1 MSSKLL
7 SYLSLFSR
15 SHTRL
20 SSQNV
25 LSIVHRASA
34 HSLREL
40 RDYCTPMMPSSTQKP
55 EDSDTYMATVALVG
69 AANAGKSSLS
79 NAIIQNRVSAV
90 SRKVNT
96 TRSCTA
102 GVYTRE
108 NRQLL
113 LWDTPGLVER
123 AFIPTLGAERRTL
136 CTEGWGAAV
145 DADVAVFVIDTS
157 RGFGYWRH
165 FARVAGEL
173 VAIRRKVANSTS
185 EEGSPQSAGH
195 CVLVLNKVDVTRPR
209 TRLIRAAEYFKSEIP
224 GFEQQFIDRVFYT
237 SAYRGDGVP
246 ELRETLLGLATPGK
260 FEAPPDVSYFDDE
273 IDVIQQHVWEKLLH
287 RVHRE
292 VPYRCQFE
300 VDDFQ
305 RLSNDS
311 LFASIIIR
319 APTKATAMMI
329 VGPKGNT
336 LAWMRDEAVKSVS
349 QILGYPVKLKLSVK
363 VAKK

>member
-1 MSSKLL
+1 MSASLMSYRSLL
-7 SYLSLFSR
+7 LR
-15 SHTRL
+15 SHAWFTPQR
-20 SSQNV
+20 V
-25 LSIVHRASA
+25 LPTLHRAGA

-40 RDYCTPMMPSSTQKP
+40 RDYSAPITPSATQAGN
-55 EDSDTYMATVALVG
+55 TYMATVALVG

-79 NAIIQNRVSAV
+79 NAIIQHRVSAV

-102 GVYTRE
+102 GVYTHE

-113 LWDTPGLVER
+113 LWDTPGIVER
-123 AFIPTLGAERRTL
+123 AFIPTLGVERRTL

-165 FARVAGEL
+165 FARVASEL
-173 VAIRRKVANSTS
+173 AAIRREAASNMVEA
-185 EEGSPQSAGH
+185 GSPQAADH
-195 CVLVLNKVDVTRPR
+195 CVLVLNKVDATRPR
-209 TRLIRAAEYFKSEIP
+209 TRLIRAAEFFKSEIS
-224 GFEQQFIDRVFYT
+224 GYEQQFIDRVFYT
-237 SAYRGDGVP
+237 SAFRGDGVA
-246 ELRETLLGLATPGK
+246 ELRETLLSLATPGK

-273 IDVIQQHVWEKLLH
+273 IDVIQQHIWEKLLH
-287 RVHRE
+287 RVHKE
-292 VPYRCQFE
+292 VPYRCKFE

-305 RLSNDS
+305 RSSDGS

-319 APTKATAMMI
+319 APTKATVMMI

-336 LAWMRDEAVKSVS
+336 LSWMRDEATKSVS
-349 QILGYPVKLKLSVK
+349 QIFGYPVKLRLSVK